1 MILTQK
7 QCVFIDFWSRS
18 PFTSG
23 DLGSSWGCCFLIGRN
38 GSREQIDG
46 VSNAND
52 ARDPKNN
59 TPLSFLRSDWL
70 LPEVALSTNDRSL
83 NFNFFPD
90 LMP

>member
-7 QCVFIDFWSRS
+7 QCVFIDFRSRC

-59 TPLSFLRSDWL
+59 TPIVFS
-70 LPEVALSTNDRSL
+70 AL
-83 NFNFFPD
+83 
-90 LMP
+90 

>member
-7 QCVFIDFWSRS
+7 QCVFIDFRSRC

-23 DLGSSWGCCFLIGRN
+23 DLGSNWGCCFLIGRN
-38 GSREQIDG
+38 GSREQIDD
-46 VSNAND
+46 VSNANE

-70 LPEVALSTNDRSL
+70 LSEVALLTNDRSL